1 MIKNKLMFEI
11 LEEFENAKTESER
24 IVILQ
29 KYDTH
34 QFRHFLKNAL
44 DTTLEYDVEVP
55 KYRPA
60 PEPAGLNYTYLS
72 MEMDKLY
79 RFIKNHPLRAEGL
92 TSDKQRQLLV
102 VLLESLHEKEAEILA
117 QILQN
122 KFKVN
127 FLTQKLIQKALPGM

>member
-1 MIKNKLMFEI
+1 
-11 LEEFENAKTESER
+11 
-24 IVILQ
+24 
-29 KYDTH
+29 
-34 QFRHFLKNAL
+34 L
-44 DTTLEYDVEVP
+44 DTTIEYDVEIP

-72 MEMDKLY
+72 MEIDKMY
-79 RFIKNHPLRAEGL
+79 RFIKGHPLRAEGL

-102 VLLESLHEKEAEILA
+102 VLLESLHEKEAEILSNM
-117 QILQN
+117 LLK

>member
-11 LEEFENAKTESER
+11 LDEFENAKTESER
-24 IVILQ
+24 IAVLQ

-44 DTTLEYDVEVP
+44 DTTVEYDVEVP
-55 KYRPA
+55 QYRPA
-60 PEPAGLNYTYLS
+60 PEPAGLNFTYLS
-72 MEMDKLY
+72 MEMDKMY
-79 RFIKNHPLRAEGL
+79 RFIKEHPSRSEGL
-92 TSDKQRQLLV
+92 KADKQKQLLV
-102 VLLESLHEKEAEILA
+102 VLLESLHEREAEILV
-117 QILQN
+117 QILHK

>member
-11 LEEFENAKTESER
+11 LDEFENAKTESER
-24 IVILQ
+24 IAILQ

-44 DTTLEYDVEVP
+44 DTTVEYDVEIP

-72 MEMDKLY
+72 MEMNKLY
-79 RFIKNHPLRAEGL
+79 RFIKGHPSRPAGL
-92 TSDKQRQLLV
+92 TADKQKQILV
-102 VLLESLHEKEAEILA
+102 VLLESLHEKEADILVR
-117 QILQN
+117 ILQG

-127 FLTQKLIQKALPGM
+127 FLTQKLVQKALPGM

>member
-11 LEEFENAKTESER
+11 LDEFENAKTENER
-24 IVILQ
+24 ISVLQ

-44 DTTLEYDVEVP
+44 DTTIEYDAEIP

-72 MEMDKLY
+72 MEMDGIY
-79 RFIKNHPLRAEGL
+79 RFIKGHPKRPQGL
-92 TSDKQRQLLV
+92 TSDKQKQILV
-102 VLLESLHEKEAEILA
+102 VLLESLHEREAEILVN
-117 QILQN
+117 ILQK

-127 FLTQKLIQKALPGM
+127 YLTQKLIQKALPGM

>member
-11 LEEFENAKTESER
+11 LDEFETAKTESER
-24 IVILQ
+24 ITVLQ

-44 DTTLEYDVEVP
+44 DTTIEYDVEIP

-72 MEMDKLY
+72 MEIDKMY
-79 RFIKNHPLRAEGL
+79 RFIKGHPLRAEGL
-92 TSDKQRQLLV
+92 TSDKQKQLLV

-117 QILQN
+117 NMLLK

>member
-1 MIKNKLMFEI
+1 MIKNRLMFEI
-11 LEEFENAKTESER
+11 LDEFENVKTESER
-24 IVILQ
+24 IAVLQ

-72 MEMDKLY
+72 MEMDKMY
-79 RFIKNHPLRAEGL
+79 RFIKGHPLRAEGL
-92 TSDKQRQLLV
+92 TADKQRQLLV

>member
-11 LEEFENAKTESER
+11 LDEFENAKTESER
-24 IVILQ
+24 IAVLQ

-44 DTTLEYDVEVP
+44 DTTVEYDVEVP
-55 KYRPA
+55 QYRPA
-60 PEPAGLNYTYLS
+60 PEPAGLNFTYLS
-72 MEMDKLY
+72 MEMDKMY
-79 RFIKNHPLRAEGL
+79 RFIKGHPSRAEGL
-92 TSDKQRQLLV
+92 KTVKQKQLLV
-102 VLLESLHEKEAEILA
+102 VLLESLHEREAEILV
-117 QILQN
+117 QILHK

>member
-1 MIKNKLMFEI
+1 MFEI

>member
-72 MEMDKLY
+72 MEMDKMY
-79 RFIKNHPLRAEGL
+79 RFIKSHPLRAEGL
-92 TSDKQRQLLV
+92 TADKQRQLLV

>member
-1 MIKNKLMFEI
+1 MIKNRLMFEI
-11 LEEFENAKTESER
+11 LDEFENTKTESER
-24 IVILQ
+24 IALLQ

-34 QFRHFLKNAL
+34 QFRNFLKHAL
-44 DTTLEYDVEVP
+44 DTTIEYDVEIP

-72 MEMDKLY
+72 MEIDKLY
-79 RFIKNHPLRAEGL
+79 RFIKGHPSRPEGL
-92 TSDKQRQLLV
+92 TPEKQKQILL
-102 VLLESLHEKEAEILA
+102 VLLESLHEKEAEILVKV
-117 QILQN
+117 LQG

>member
-72 MEMDKLY
+72 MEMDKMY
-79 RFIKNHPLRAEGL
+79 RFIKNHSLRAEGL

>member
-11 LEEFENAKTESER
+11 LDEFENAKTESER
-24 IVILQ
+24 IAVLQ

-44 DTTLEYDVEVP
+44 DTTVEYDVEVP
-55 KYRPA
+55 QYRPA
-60 PEPAGLNYTYLS
+60 PEPAGLNFTYLS
-72 MEMDKLY
+72 MEMDKMY
-79 RFIKNHPLRAEGL
+79 RFIKNHSLRAEGL

>member
-1 MIKNKLMFEI
+1 MFEI
-11 LEEFENAKTESER
+11 LDEFETAKTESER
-24 IVILQ
+24 ITVLQ

-44 DTTLEYDVEVP
+44 DTTIEYDVEIP

-72 MEMDKLY
+72 MEIDKMY
-79 RFIKNHPLRAEGL
+79 RFIKGHPLRAEGL
-92 TSDKQRQLLV
+92 TSDKQKQLLV

-117 QILQN
+117 NMLLK

>member
-1 MIKNKLMFEI
+1 MFEI

-72 MEMDKLY
+72 MEMDKMY
-79 RFIKNHPLRAEGL
+79 RFIKNHSLRAEGL